1 METVTGVS
9 HMDKDTANTWLVI
22 VSIAA
27 IIFGFG
33 WYSAAKSDGTSS
45 SSSDYSEEVTDS
57 DGNTFG
63 NYQDRI
69 DEYESA
75 LTEANDT
82 IQQQN
87 SCSDDVFSALENGD
101 FDNAY
106 EYVQDCSGD
115 EVSSPGTSI

>member
-1 METVTGVS
+1 METVTAVS
-9 HMDKDTANTWLVI
+9 LMDKDAANTWLVI
-22 VSIAA
+22 TSIAA

-33 WYSAAKSDGTSS
+33 WYGAANSDSASS
-45 SSSDYSEEVTDS
+45 SNNDYSEEVTDS
-57 DGNTFG
+57 DGNTFS

-75 LTEANDT
+75 LSEANDT

-87 SCSDDVFSALENGD
+87 SCTDDVFSALDNGD
-101 FDNAY
+101 FDSAY
-106 EYVQDCSGD
+106 QYVQDCNGD